1 MDVLTPAELDAIEN
15 NPLGDALNPIR
26 EALREADSTL
36 GSFQLDGT
44 TDVVEDADAPERPRL
59 FVAALTRLLGI
70 FFGSEAPTLLASR
83 TGGRDLLSDLY
94 AVRSLLRP
102 NDNRTTDIAYQ
113 YFRPLSRAVI
123 RRAPDVEIWAAV
135 VHLILATSRSTP
147 PPSAPPSFETP
158 ITHSSASQQGS
169 EQSRQVIED
178 RVFEEIRHC
187 THRAVEGFH
196 EKYFQGRKWNRR
208 ANQIWHRAKSHYS
221 DGDRRWTQLPKKGT
235 EDDVC
240 KWWLNLQKEL
250 LANERTAFFRS
261 SGDNRVGTEAQRQL
275 DLFVKLKRDG
285 LKHDWK
291 HVLVVGELKES
302 DKNSKALWLQIGSAV
317 RNVFAA
323 QPTRRFVHAFS
334 LRGTEMENWVYD
346 RSGPYSGAAFDIHDQ
361 PEKFIQVM
369 CGYLMMNDEEL
380 GLDTFITHKDHR
392 LFAAMSAEPRTSK
405 RKRKLELDANPIAF
419 QRAIVCRGTSCFR
432 ARDVGSTELDTVV
445 KFSWTSSKRPPE
457 ADLLTKAHER
467 GVKGLAKLVGYC
479 EEVTR
484 ISKLREGLV
493 FGTPYKFR
501 DVPGGSGASASQSR
515 LGGQSLQFSSPSV
528 GSNASRK
535 RKSVAETSRVA
546 KRSRSHSS
554 LRKRGADESELSYS
568 IEAPQGTSLVQKD
581 QDLPYDDRILR
592 VLAISPAGRCIN
604 QFRSVLEL
612 LEALCD
618 AIKVHRSLYLDGKIL
633 HRDISE
639 NNIIITDPEKSD
651 GFKGMLIDLD
661 LAKEEGKGPSG
672 ARHRTGTMEF
682 MAIEVL
688 LGTSHTYR
696 HDLEAFFYVLIWLSA
711 RRGWALSRAPAPRK
725 SCLSLWFTGSY
736 QDIARVKRGD
746 MSDQAGLEVIL
757 DEFPTEF
764 NHVKPLCKKIRDI
777 LFLHRSFTGTPKDPN
792 LLYDPIIA
800 AFDDAIAGIRAG
812 DTETRLEEIYSTI

>member
-1 MDVLTPAELDAIEN
+1 MDVLTPKELNVIKN
-15 NPLGDALNPIR
+15 NSFGDALNPIR
-26 EALREADSTL
+26 EALQEADSTL

-44 TDVVEDADAPERPRL
+44 TDTIDDVDAPERPRL
-59 FVAALTRLLGI
+59 LLAALVKLFSILSA
-70 FFGSEAPTLLASR
+70 SEVPVSLASR
-83 TGGRDLLSDLY
+83 TGRDFLLADL
-94 AVRSLLRP
+94 ALVRNWLQG
-102 NDNRTTDIAYQ
+102 NDLAYH
-113 YFRPLSRAVI
+113 YRYLRPLSEAVI
-123 RRAPDVEIWAAV
+123 RQAPDAEIWTAV
-135 VHLILATSRSTP
+135 IRLILATSRSTP
-147 PPSAPPSFETP
+147 PPTAPPSVETP
-158 ITHSSASQQGS
+158 IAHSSASQQGS

-178 RVFEEIRHC
+178 RVFEEICHC
-187 THRAVEGFH
+187 THRAVGGFH

-208 ANQIWHRAKSHYS
+208 ANQIWQRAKSHYS

-240 KWWLNLQKEL
+240 KWWLKLQQEL

-285 LKHDWK
+285 SEHEWK

-346 RSGPYSGAAFDIHDQ
+346 RSGPYSGATFDIHDQ

-369 CGYLMMNDEEL
+369 CGYLMMSDEEL
-380 GLDTFITHKDHR
+380 GLDTFTAQKEQR
-392 LFAAMSAEPRTSK
+392 LFVTVPVEPRTNK
-405 RKRKLELDANPIAF
+405 RKRKLELDAKPIAF
-419 QRAIVCRGTSCFR
+419 QRAIVCRGTACFR
-432 ARDVGSTELDTVV
+432 ARDAGSEELDKVV

-457 ADLLTKAHER
+457 ADLLMKAHER
-467 GVKGLAKLVGYC
+467 GVKGLARLVGYC
-479 EEVTR
+479 EEVTS

-501 DVPGGSGASASQSR
+501 DVPGASGASASQSR
-515 LGGQSLQFSSPSV
+515 LHSQSVQFSSHSV
-528 GSNASRK
+528 GSSASRK
-535 RKSVAETSRVA
+535 RKSVAESSRAA
-546 KRSRSHSS
+546 KRSWSHSS
-554 LRKRGADESELSYS
+554 LRKPKEGESELNYS
-568 IEAPQGTSLVQKD
+568 IESPQGTSLLEQD

-604 QFRSVLEL
+604 QFRSVAEL
-612 LEALCD
+612 LKALCD

-639 NNIIITDPEKSD
+639 NNIIITDPDKSD
-651 GFKGMLIDLD
+651 GFNGMLIDLD

-688 LGTSHTYR
+688 LGTAHTYR
-696 HDLEAFFYVLIWLSA
+696 HDLEAFFYVLIWLCA
-711 RRGWALSRAPAPRK
+711 RRGWALSKAPPPTK
-725 SCLSLWFTGSY
+725 SCLTLWYTGRY

-746 MSDQAGLEVIL
+746 MSEAGLEAIL
-757 DEFPTEF
+757 NEFPIEF
-764 NHVKPLCKKIRDI
+764 SCVKPLCKKIRDV
-777 LFLHRSFTGTPKDPN
+777 LFLHRGFTGTPKDPN
-792 LLYDPIIA
+792 LLYDPILA
-800 AFDDAIAGIRAG
+800 AFEDAIAGVQAG
-812 DTETRLEEIYSTI
+812 NSET